1 MTGQCLTAVPKGK
14 SSVVNL
20 QLCDEEKREEQRE
33 EQREEEEEEE
43 EEGSVAAAAIST
55 TQQWV
60 VTEVMKQKK
69 PAAGIAAAATTAAV
83 GVGKAAG
90 VVAYTIESVAQ
101 PGMCVDA
108 APAGPVAPP
117 CKPPNCTPGA
127 PATASIQV

>member
-33 EQREEEEEEE
+33 E
-43 EEGSVAAAAIST
+43 EGSVAAAAIST

-60 VTEVMKQKK
+60 VTEVKKKK
-69 PAAGIAAAATTAAV
+69 PAADIAAAATTAAV
-83 GVGKAAG
+83 GVGKAAGVG

-117 CKPPNCTPGA
+117 CKPPKCTPGA
-127 PATASIQV
+127 PATASIQVREKCSC

>member
-20 QLCDEEKREEQRE
+20 QLCDEEKREE
-33 EQREEEEEEE
+33 E

-60 VTEVMKQKK
+60 VTEVKKKK
-69 PAAGIAAAATTAAV
+69 PAADIAAAATTAAV
-83 GVGKAAG
+83 GVGKAAGVG

-117 CKPPNCTPGA
+117 CKPPKCTPGA
-127 PATASIQV
+127 PATASIQVREKCSC

>member
-33 EQREEEEEEE
+33 E
-43 EEGSVAAAAIST
+43 EGSVAAAIST

-60 VTEVMKQKK
+60 VTEVKKKK
-69 PAAGIAAAATTAAV
+69 PAADIAAAATTAAV
-83 GVGKAAG
+83 GVGKAAGVG

-117 CKPPNCTPGA
+117 CKPPKCTPGA
-127 PATASIQV
+127 PATASIQVREKCSC

>member
-1 MTGQCLTAVPKGK
+1 
-14 SSVVNL
+14 
-20 QLCDEEKREEQRE
+20 LCDEEKR
-33 EQREEEEEEE
+33 EE

-117 CKPPNCTPGA
+117 CKPPKCTPGA
-127 PATASIQV
+127 PATASIQVREKCSC

>member
-20 QLCDEEKREEQRE
+20 QLCDE
-33 EQREEEEEEE
+33 
-43 EEGSVAAAAIST
+43 GSVAAAAMIST

-60 VTEVMKQKK
+60 VTEVKKQKK
-69 PAAGIAAAATTAAV
+69 PAADIAAAATTAAV
-83 GVGKAAG
+83 GVGKAAGVG

-117 CKPPNCTPGA
+117 CKPPKCTPGA
-127 PATASIQV
+127 PATASIQVREKCSC